1 MLFRSYR
8 VHQTRY
14 IARFARFRPSYLEYR
29 LFFVIHES
37 HLSRQT
43 ERVPKKNQ
51 SKIVIFKV
59 HVKNKETRILLLSIH
74 RIVST
79 YKLTFLL
86 NRTIDKDIEV
96 LVLF

>member
-8 VHQTRY
+8 VHQIRY
-14 IARFARFRPSYLEYR
+14 IARFRPSYLEYR

-43 ERVPKKNQ
+43 ESVPKKNQ

-96 LVLF
+96 FVLF